1 MSEER
6 YFVYT
11 NGWPNKPDSVKE
23 ICYSF
28 WAESFHDARK
38 QATDHGLYGEQPLR
52 IERPFDGTKQE
63 WQQ

>member
-6 YFVYT
+6 YLVYT
-11 NGWPNKPDSVKE
+11 NGWPNKPDNVKDTA
-23 ICYSF
+23 YTF

-52 IERPFDGTKQE
+52 IERLVDGTTQE
-63 WQQ
+63 WRQ